1 MTAPSRLPWGLF
13 RRPDGALSVDFKAFA
28 DGTLRLLSSHA
39 TRPEAAAAR
48 DAQERADEI
57 EALRAAGQ
65 RDLFGGGDA
74 A

>member
-1 MTAPSRLPWGLF
+1 MTAHARLPWGLF

-39 TRPEAAAAR
+39 TRPEAVEAR
-48 DAQERADEI
+48 EDQEREDER